1 MFVNHYIANSP
12 RVRNNHWRSLSPH
25 AAAAAVPAASQSPAL
40 HAACAPV
47 SPVWPTWAAVSS
59 AYTAPRSAYPLGT
72 TVPALGEPP

>member
-25 AAAAAVPAASQSPAL
+25 AAAVVVPAASLSPAL

-47 SPVWPTWAAVSS
+47 SPVWLTWVAVSL
-59 AYTAPRSAYPLGT
+59 AYTAPRLAYPLGT
-72 TVPALGEPP
+72 AVLVLGEPP